1 MTARNLLQKFK
12 ARFDGFTDLMGFG
25 TNRDI
30 IQIIQWENKP
40 LLQKPVL
47 HGMYVQH
54 EMAGKVIDMLPDD
67 ALRGWIELQDEK
79 SPEIEALL
87 NKLYRFL
94 CEPDDGNMSPLKSA
108 RLDGGAA
115 IYLECDGDPAEPI
128 TKPSEIRSF
137 QLVEKEYLEPIDL
150 GRTLRR
156 EYYRMQTDDGGS
168 VMVHK
173 SRLIIIQGVIM
184 PKDYMILN
192 NGWGGSELERPSKP
206 LIAYS
211 LAHGSIPQILKDFI
225 RDVVRVQ
232 GLKELAIN
240 ACSEDLQAFKDKMDA
255 IKIGQT
261 LYNATVLDSEDEWK
275 RETANI
281 AGIND
286 LIRNPEK
293 ALVACTPYPHTKLFN
308 ESPGAALSQSGSSQ
322 EKDYNKVVSA
332 YQEIKIR
339 PIIDQVLKV
348 LTGREYKYR
357 FAPLDV
363 PSQKEQADTLNTVAD
378 AITKLVSSKTATPQE
393 CATMIDGDELTMLPV
408 LSGGA
413 AQMAAEAKQMQEKLI
428 QGAANN
434 GNQNDQSQN
443 DQGRAAG
450 QP

>member
-1 MTARNLLQKFK
+1 MTVKSMWQTFK
-12 ARFDGFTDLMGFG
+12 QRFDGFTDLMGFG
-25 TNRDI
+25 TSRDI
-30 IQIIQWENKP
+30 IQRIEWKNKP
-40 LLQKPVL
+40 FLTQRSL
-47 HGMYVQH
+47 HGMYAQH
-54 EMAGKVIDMLPDD
+54 EMAAKIVDMLPDD
-67 ALRGWIELQDEK
+67 ALRGWIELQDDK

-94 CEPDDGNMSPLKSA
+94 CEPDDGNMSPLKAA

-128 TKPSEIRSF
+128 TRPSEIRSF
-137 QLVEKEYLEPIDL
+137 QLVEKEYLTPVDL

-156 EYYRMQTDDGGS
+156 EYYTMHTDGGS
-168 VMVHK
+168 FVVHK
-173 SRLIIIQGVIM
+173 SRLVIVQGVIL

-211 LAHGSIPQILKDFI
+211 LAHASVPQILKDFI

-232 GLKELAIN
+232 GLKDLAIN
-240 ACSEDLQAFKDKMDA
+240 ACAEDLQAFKDKMDA

-261 LYNATVLDSEDEWK
+261 LYNATVLDADDEWM
-275 RETANI
+275 RQTASVT
-281 AGIND
+281 GIND

-293 ALVACTPYPHTKLFN
+293 ALVAATVYPHTKLFN

-322 EKDYNKVVSA
+322 EKDYNKTVTA

-339 PIIDQVLKV
+339 PIIDQILMVQ
-348 LTGREYKYR
+348 TGQAFKYR

-363 PSQKEQADTLNTVAD
+363 PSQKEQADTLNVVAD

-393 CATMIDGDELTMLPV
+393 CATMLEGEEIRLLPV

-413 AQMAAEAKQMQEKLI
+413 AQMAAEAKQMQEQI
-428 QGAANN
+428 QGAVNN
-434 GNQNDQSQN
+434 GNENNQSQ
-443 DQGRAAG
+443 G
-450 QP
+450 QA